1 MILYYKLDPS
11 SYYNKKA
18 VKTLGGEKIKLY
30 KQDLPKKGIS
40 GWFSKSNK
48 QEASASKKRANS
60 LKEKATIPKGA
71 SVTKKSESTAKA
83 IHI

>member
-1 MILYYKLDPS
+1 MILCHKLDPS

-30 KQDLPKKGIS
+30 KQEIPKKGIS
-40 GWFSKSNK
+40 GWFSKSDK

-60 LKEKATIPKGA
+60 LKENATIPNGA
-71 SVTKKSESTAKA
+71 SVTKKSESTAKV
-83 IHI
+83 IRI